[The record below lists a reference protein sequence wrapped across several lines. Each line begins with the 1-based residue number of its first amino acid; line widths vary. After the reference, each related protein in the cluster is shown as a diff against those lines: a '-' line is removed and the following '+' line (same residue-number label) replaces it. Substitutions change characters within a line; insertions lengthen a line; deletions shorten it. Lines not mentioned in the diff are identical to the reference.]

1 VGFSNRALEL
11 IADSYTNLKYLNLCD
26 DWSGGFRG
34 FRAREMDDEGL
45 TAITDS
51 CYKLEYLN
59 ISNRTEFSEISIYNQ
74 MRQQH
79 RAGERILTPEWW
91 YSTDLSMRDN
101 RMRRRHRA

>member
-1 VGFSNRALEL
+1 PQSLEVAN
-11 IADSYTNLKYLNLCD
+11 IGPRFYQSFRQPNSSMFMIVDSD
-26 DWSGGFRG
+26 
-34 FRAREMDDEGL
+34 
-45 TAITDS
+45 
-51 CYKLEYLN
+51 
-59 ISNRTEFSEISIYNQ
+59 NQ